1 MTGRRE
7 IWAKRELVWPGPV
20 QYPAHPFPTGLEE
33 LVNRGLGY
41 LSRAADW
48 VSSSDEVF
56 KVEREVEVEEIK
68 RDRHRGRQAET
79 DR

>member
-1 MTGRRE
+1 M
-7 IWAKRELVWPGPV
+7 VWLGPIKD
-20 QYPAHPFPTGLEE
+20 PAHPFPTGLEE

-56 KVEREVEVEEIK
+56 KVEREVEVVEEIQ